1 MIRREDQKGDTVT
14 FNHTMSGFGFSTGA
28 TGYDDED
35 RLQTWNRTNGT
46 MNQAWTLSDV
56 GNWDSFTSAGS
67 TWNRTHSNAHEFTG
81 FTGASTGTL
90 AYDVKGNQTSR
101 PATLSAPAL
110 NLDWNF
116 DNQLRGADTNGSAGS
131 LEVTFEYDA
140 LGRRVARSHSSGNVV
155 YVHAGQQVI
164 ADYAR
169 GAVTSSPTY
178 RYVYADCLGYDY
190 VDEPILRHTG
200 TTTTLPTTGDNA
212 LYYHRNQQYSIVGL
226 TNAAGTLVER
236 YTYSAYGTLSIY
248 AANGT
253 VRTSSTYA
261 NRYTYTGREWDADLR
276 LYHFRARWYDPAT
289 GGFVTRDP
297 LGYVDG
303 MSLYRG
309 YFSTKELDPLG
320 REVWIVVRAFGSES
334 CLSAAWNNSA
344 HHAGIQSHFYLVVER
359 DDGRRYSFR
368 FHPSCWAS
376 GMWRRES
383 AKYKP
388 DLVQ

>member
-14 FNHTMSGFGFSTGA
+14 FNPTMAVLDF
-28 TGYDDED
+28 
-35 RLQTWNRTNGT
+35 
-46 MNQAWTLSDV
+46 
-56 GNWDSFTSAGS
+56 SAGP
-67 TWNRTHSNAHEFTG
+67 
-81 FTGASTGTL
+81 L

-101 PATLSAPAL
+101 SPTRSAPAL

-116 DNQLRGADTNGSAGS
+116 DNQLRGADTHGSAGS

-140 LGRRVARSHSSGNVV
+140 LGLRVARSHSSGNVV
-155 YVHAGQQVI
+155 YVHAGQQVV
-164 ADYAR
+164 ADDAR

-178 RYVYADCLGYDY
+178 RYVYADCLCYAGY

-200 TTTTLPTTGDNA
+200 TTTNLPTTGDNA

-236 YTYSAYGTLSIY
+236 YTYSAYGTLGIY

-309 YFSTKELDPLG
+309 YFG
-320 REVWIVVRAFGSES
+320 VREVDPSGTISTPSSPTSDDEWIGRQVNGDFGDYIFKRSNGTCYIVSFNWVKGWSEKLDVPCPSKEVRLMAEPLIGPAPGKTDPTTAAKTAWEWHKETQEWDTRIQWGFGNGT
-334 CLSAAWNNSA
+334 L
-344 HHAGIQSHFYLVVER
+344 
-359 DDGRRYSFR
+359 
-368 FHPSCWAS
+368 
-376 GMWRRES
+376 
-383 AKYKP
+383 
-388 DLVQ
+388 